1 MLIFC
6 FHKIDCVFVDNVLCS
21 RTRVQRYD
29 LLSHIPRKKLHKNF
43 QELLDLS
50 NSRLRVSAGWRKNH
64 VSSSLRGLFYSL
76 SAGGIG
82 LIATDDVEVLVVDDL
97 ACGGLRVCFCRIQ
110 VVRVV

>member
-1 MLIFC
+1 MFC
-6 FHKIDCVFVDNVLCS
+6 VLE
-21 RTRVQRYD
+21 
-29 LLSHIPRKKLHKNF
+29 PGRKDTSYCPKSYEKNFTKNF
-43 QELLDLS
+43 QDLLDLS

-82 LIATDDVEVLVVDDL
+82 LAILDDVEVLVVDDL